1 MYILCGP
8 HDWLQT
14 SGLPLRCITPKAQH
28 MSSHLFIQP
37 QVAMS
42 NTKKEKK
49 KVKVKEE
56 KSRGRSCWWS
66 EANNTLLIKT
76 MTMQKVAGSWGDNNP
91 KPTVWVACKK
101 VLASSEKESGGAP
114 KTIGV
119 LKSQWKKVLYIN
131 ITSMHVH
138 IWQSTAQKRIWYCQ
152 GAPESIG
159 IWLGQCN
166 EACASSYMGWVP
178 QGMPDPYIC
187 RPDLSFSLSP
197 PLSPFQSHN
206 KVKLFHRKGFP
217 LFNKIGNL
225 IDSTCATG
233 EFMFWAGQNSGP
245 SNTWHS
251 SPATPSEDN
260 IESQINPILLDISKD
275 TTLTHRPHTPYH
287 WEDDK

>member
-1 MYILCGP
+1 MCIS
-8 HDWLQT
+8 DNLQ
-14 SGLPLRCITPKAQH
+14 L
-28 MSSHLFIQP
+28 
-37 QVAMS
+37 
-42 NTKKEKK
+42 KKEFDI
-49 KVKVKEE
+49 VKELQ
-56 KSRGRSCWWS
+56 
-66 EANNTLLIKT
+66 NLLGFGWDNAMKHVLPAVWDECL
-76 MTMQKVAGSWGDNNP
+76 KVCLTHIYAGLTCPSHSP
-91 KPTVWVACKK
+91 
-101 VLASSEKESGGAP
+101 
-114 KTIGV
+114 
-119 LKSQWKKVLYIN
+119 
-131 ITSMHVH
+131 
-138 IWQSTAQKRIWYCQ
+138 
-152 GAPESIG
+152 
-159 IWLGQCN
+159 
-166 EACASSYMGWVP
+166 
-178 QGMPDPYIC
+178 
-187 RPDLSFSLSP
+187 P